1 MSRRVVITGQG
12 TVSALGVGLEPLW
25 QATLEGHS
33 GIGIIRRF
41 DASGYRSQL
50 GAEFVEFEPTER
62 VDPKLCRRADRFTQF
77 ALYAASMALED
88 SGLQIDDGNRAQVG
102 VLIGAGIG
110 GMETWEEQFRRLLER
125 GPARVSPFLV
135 PMMIVDMASGLVSI
149 ATGAMGPNLAA
160 VTACASGANA
170 MAAAADLIKLGRA
183 RAMVTGGA
191 EAGITPSALAGFCS
205 AGALSVRNHD
215 PQHSC
220 RPFDRDRDGFVM
232 GEGATIFVIEDLG
245 FALERGAPILAELVG
260 VGLSGDAHHV
270 TEPSPDGAGAALA
283 MQAALDDAGLK
294 APDLDYISAHA
305 PGTPAGD
312 ASEAKSLLTALGD
325 HVSDVPISSTKPIH
339 GHMLGATGPTELALC
354 LAAMRDGVIPHT
366 LNCDNPDV
374 DPSLDLVRA
383 EPRHAPIRIA
393 MCNSFGF
400 GGHNV
405 VLIVSQFSE

>member
-1 MSRRVVITGQG
+1 MNRRVVITGEG
-12 TVSALGVGLEPLW
+12 TVSSLGVGLEPLW
-25 QATLEGHS
+25 QATLEGRS
-33 GIGIIRRF
+33 GISTIRRF
-41 DASGYRSQL
+41 DASGYKSQL
-50 GAEFVEFEPTER
+50 GAEFVEFGPTER

-88 SGLQIDDGNRAQVG
+88 SGLQIDDSNRAQVG
-102 VLIGAGIG
+102 VLIGSGIG
-110 GMETWEEQFRRLLER
+110 GMQTWEQQFQRLLER
-125 GPARVSPFLV
+125 GPSRVSPFLV

-183 RAMVTGGA
+183 RAMITGGA
-191 EAGITPSALAGFCS
+191 EAAICPSALAGFCS
-205 AGALSVRNHD
+205 AGALSVRNDD
-215 PQHSC
+215 PQRSC

-232 GEGATIFVIEDLG
+232 GEGATVLIIEDLE
-245 FALERGAPILAELVG
+245 FARERGARVVAELIG
-260 VGLSGDAHHV
+260 IGLSGDAYHV
-270 TEPSPDGAGAALA
+270 TDPSPDGAGATLA
-283 MQAALDDAGLK
+283 MQAALEDAGLQLS
-294 APDLDYISAHA
+294 DLDYISAHA

-312 ASEAKSLLTALGD
+312 ASEAKSLLTVLGR

-354 LAAMRDGVIPHT
+354 LTAMRDGVIPHT

-374 DPSLDLVRA
+374 DGSLDLVRG
-383 EPRHAPIRIA
+383 EPRHAPVRIA

-405 VLIVSQFSE
+405 VLIVRQFSE